1 MAKKNKLT
9 QKKGIFNVDEVQAYR
24 VAYGRKLSSKDFI
37 SFVGLPAF
45 VMGLFSFLIL
55 YNLWVTVPIFIAGL
69 IYGFKRM
76 LPNVIRRQYE
86 RQSFAERNKF
96 LNNITQV
103 LTDQSQT
110 VPMAVG
116 KVTERASGEFREHLE
131 QYHAMIVGADNVQ
144 IRRATRWFSDMYD
157 DDVIFG
163 QYIEQLETIIV
174 EGKTNVDTLKD
185 VKTYHNDIKTKQM
198 QYERL
203 KNGHVN
209 DLQRILILTLLLIG
223 ALCFSF
229 GFESYL
235 ESFARSI
242 VGYIAGGVYLIIL
255 GRMLHKFTV
264 YLFDDSIMEV
274 RVK

>member
-1 MAKKNKLT
+1 MAKKNNLT
-9 QKKGIFNVDEVQAYR
+9 QKKGVFNVDEVQAYR
-24 VAYGRKLSSKDFI
+24 VAYGRKLTSKDFI

-45 VMGLFSFLIL
+45 VLGLFSFLVL
-55 YNLWVTVPIFIAGL
+55 YNLWVTIPLVVIGL
-69 IYGFKRM
+69 IYGFRRM

-110 VPMAVG
+110 VSMAVA

-131 QYHAMIVGADNVQ
+131 QYHAMITGADNAQ
-144 IRRATRWFSDMYD
+144 IRRATIWFSDMYE

-185 VKTYHNDIKTKQM
+185 IKTYHNDIKSKQM
-198 QYERL
+198 AYERL
-203 KNGHVN
+203 KNGHVG
-209 DLQRILILTLLLIG
+209 DLQRILLLTLLLIG
-223 ALCFSF
+223 ALAFSF
-229 GFESYL
+229 GFQSYL
-235 ESFARSI
+235 DAFARSI
-242 VGYIAGGVYLIIL
+242 VGYVAGGIYLAFL
-255 GRMLHKFTV
+255 SRMLHQFTV
-264 YLFDDSIMEV
+264 FLFDDSIMEV